1 MKENNRNRADKP
13 KKDFEEVLLEVR
25 RVTRVTT
32 GGRRMSFRAIV
43 LIGNKKGKIGLG
55 VAKGPDV
62 AIAVRKAT
70 QEAYKAIITAPITET
85 DSVPYPITHK
95 YKSALIKI
103 VPAAPGT
110 GLKAWSSLRTVLN
123 LVGYLNVLTK
133 IVGTNN
139 KLNNA
144 MACIQALALYKG
156 AKKSSNKVKVF
167 SQATAQEES
176 EKTEESTAKEAGE
189 STRKKP
195 TLTKK
200 TAAPKKTEKEVE

>member
-1 MKENNRNRADKP
+1 MKENNNRNRADKP

-70 QEAYKAIITAPITET
+70 QEAYKAIVVAPISES

-95 YKSALIKI
+95 YKSAIIKI

-110 GLKAWSSLRTVLN
+110 GLKAGSSLRTVLN

-133 IVGTNN
+133 IIGTNN

-144 MACIQALALYKG
+144 IACIQALALYK
-156 AKKSSNKVKVF
+156 ASKKSSNKVKVF
-167 SQATAQEES
+167 SQATAHEES
-176 EKTEESTAKEAGE
+176 EKVEETTKETSVPAK
-189 STRKKP
+189 KKP

-200 TAAPKKTEKEVE
+200 TVTSKKTEEEAE